1 MTNLFI
7 FVKPKNHTIKKNIN
21 MENIIKIYKSTI
33 PIINQL
39 LFGNHKG
46 LNFQLGKANLSA
58 GFINTYHQNKIAS
71 NSKILE
77 KYIEEQF
84 LIVLGLLNQN
94 EKQNIVS
101 IVLSDDIFIEG
112 LAVFNLNSK
121 KSNGNNLIE
130 TTFYEIKSEIINY
143 LVTGDMNSYILIYFK
158 IYFEELFYF
167 KFSDLNFITEKEYLM
182 LINRFTNPRVVF

>member
-1 MTNLFI
+1 
-7 FVKPKNHTIKKNIN
+7 
-21 MENIIKIYKSTI
+21 MENIIKVYQSTI

-39 LFGNHKG
+39 LFGNHKE
-46 LNFQLGKANLSA
+46 LNFQLGKASLSA
-58 GFINTYHQNKIAS
+58 AFINACDQNKIAS

-130 TTFYEIKSEIINY
+130 STFYEIKSEIINY
-143 LVTGDMNSYILIYFK
+143 LVTGNMNSYILIYFK
-158 IYFEELFYF
+158 IYFEELFHF